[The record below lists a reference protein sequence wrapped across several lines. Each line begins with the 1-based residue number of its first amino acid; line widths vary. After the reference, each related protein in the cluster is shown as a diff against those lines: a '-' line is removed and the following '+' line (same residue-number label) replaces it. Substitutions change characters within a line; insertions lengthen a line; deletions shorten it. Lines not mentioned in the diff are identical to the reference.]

1 MELSGFNPNLSY
13 ALRSPP
19 QAVAADAAFGAGAS
33 KSPVEN
39 SAQSSGR
46 RPEPPRG
53 APPPPGGPSAP
64 PNGTAPAPTGASS
77 EKAGLQKSS
86 EATSEATEDK
96 EKPARPGATGT
107 GGEPLT
113 KEQESQVREL
123 KKRDAQVKAHEQA
136 HAAVG
141 GSYASAPTYTYTK
154 GPDGKKYAIGGEV
167 QIDTSPER
175 TPDATIRKMDIVVA
189 AALAPADPSAQDRAV
204 ARQAQ
209 QQRLEAQNQRAEQQA
224 AERAERSEKSDEVEA
239 SGETEGL
246 DNGLLA
252 QIMAQAEEAL
262 NASDTDDGTS
272 SNSTTTKAAAAS
284 AAYDQAASLAAQIF
298 SDAATAGA

>member
-1 MELSGFNPNLSY
+1 MELNGFSPNPSY

-19 QAVAADAAFGAGAS
+19 QMVAADAAFGAGVS

-53 APPPPGGPSAP
+53 TPPPPSGSLP
-64 PNGTAPAPTGASS
+64 PINGTALPLPGSSS
-77 EKAGLQKSS
+77 EKAAHLASS
-86 EATSEATEDK
+86 EAAEDE

-123 KKRDAQVKAHEQA
+123 KKRDAEVKAHEQA

-224 AERAERSEKSDEVEA
+224 AERAERSGDSDEAEA
-239 SGETEGL
+239 SGETTGL

-252 QIMAQAEEAL
+252 QIIAQAEEAS
-262 NASDTDDGTS
+262 NAGETDDDAP
-272 SNSTTTKAAAAS
+272 SNSATAKAAAAS
-284 AAYDQAASLAAQIF
+284 AAYGQAASLAAQIF
-298 SDAATAGA
+298 GDAGA

>member
-1 MELSGFNPNLSY
+1 MELNGFSPNPSY

-19 QAVAADAAFGAGAS
+19 QMVAADAAFGAGAS

-53 APPPPGGPSAP
+53 TPPPPSGSLPPINGTAPPPPGS
-64 PNGTAPAPTGASS
+64 SS
-77 EKAGLQKSS
+77 EKAAHLASSATAEDEEKS
-86 EATSEATEDK
+86 T
-96 EKPARPGATGT
+96 RPGATGT

-123 KKRDAQVKAHEQA
+123 KKRDAEVKAHEQA

-224 AERAERSEKSDEVEA
+224 AERAERSGDSDEAEA
-239 SGETEGL
+239 SGETTGL

-252 QIMAQAEEAL
+252 QIITQAEEAS
-262 NASDTDDGTS
+262 NSGETDDGAP
-272 SNSTTTKAAAAS
+272 SNSATAKAAAAS
-284 AAYDQAASLAAQIF
+284 AAYGQAASLAAQIF
-298 SDAATAGA
+298 GDAGA